1 MCFRVSKILK
11 CSAGLYV
18 RNRQKRH
25 IVKQFDKEIT
35 MELISKKLF
44 DKPQRKIKIMQ
55 FGEGNFLRAFVE
67 WIIQDLND
75 KGAISSDVVL
85 VQPMPFG
92 RVKELAE
99 QDGLYTLRLEG
110 IDGGKKVK
118 NSQVIN
124 VVGDCVNPF
133 AEYEKFLA
141 YGESEDLEVIISN
154 TTEAGIAVDPT
165 DTDFSVCPK
174 SYPGKLLALLKRR
187 YDKFKGAKDKGL
199 AIIPCELIDNNGD
212 ELYRCL
218 TELAKINKMD
228 RKFIDW
234 MQNCNHFTSTLV
246 DRIVP
251 GYPRNEIEEIQKETG
266 YIDNNVVKGEIF
278 HLWVLKKEAHVQKVL
293 PADSTGLNVIFADD
307 IKPYKQRKVKILNG
321 SHTAMVPVAYL
332 CGIDTVGE
340 AVNDPVIGKFVREFV
355 FEEVNPTID
364 LPQDQMTAFAN
375 SVIERYQNPFIRH
388 ELMSIALNSTTKFKT
403 RLLPTLLDYVKIK
416 GELPKRLVFAFAAL
430 VTFHKGKR
438 GDENIKLADDPQ
450 YLAKW
455 KELWDGFDG
464 DYNKLAKEVLGWVEA
479 WDMDMNTIHPD
490 LCSKVATYLY
500 AMNTKGMSAALECFI
515 GGCDG
520 SCKR

>member
-1 MCFRVSKILK
+1 
-11 CSAGLYV
+11 
-18 RNRQKRH
+18 
-25 IVKQFDKEIT
+25 

-44 DKPQRKIKIMQ
+44 NKPERKIKIMQ

-75 KGAISSDVVL
+75 KHAIESDVVL

-124 VVGDCVNPF
+124 VVGDCLNPF
-133 AEYEKFLA
+133 TDYEKFLK

-187 YDKFKGAKDKGL
+187 YDKFKGDKNKGL
-199 AIIPCELIDNNGD
+199 CIIPCELIDNNGD

-228 RKFIDW
+228 KKFVEW
-234 MQNCNHFTSTLV
+234 VQTACHFTSTLV

-251 GYPRNEIEEIQKETG
+251 GYPKNEIEDIQKETG

-278 HLWVLKKEAHVQKVL
+278 HLWVLKKEPRIQKVF

-340 AVNDPVIGKFVREFV
+340 AVNDPTIGKFVRDFV
-355 FEEVNPTID
+355 FDEVNPTID

-403 RLLPTLLDYVKIK
+403 RLLPTLLDYVRIK
-416 GELPKRLVFAFAAL
+416 GELPLHLVFAYAAL
-430 VTFHKGKR
+430 VLFHKGKR
-438 GDENIKLADDPQ
+438 GAEDIKLADDPA

-455 KELWDGFDG
+455 KELWASFNG
-464 DYNKLAKEVLGWVEA
+464 DYSALAKNALAWTEA
-479 WDMDMNTIHPD
+479 WGMDMNTIHPD
-490 LCSKVATYLY
+490 LTATVAKYLS
-500 AMNTKGMSAALECFI
+500 AMDKKGMRAAVDCFVA
-515 GGCDG
+515 GCNG
-520 SCKR
+520 SCKE

>member
-1 MCFRVSKILK
+1 
-11 CSAGLYV
+11 
-18 RNRQKRH
+18 
-25 IVKQFDKEIT
+25 
-35 MELISKKLF
+35 MELISKKIMA
-44 DKPQRKIKIMQ
+44 KPERPIKIMQ

-67 WIIQDLND
+67 WILQNLND
-75 KGAISSDVVL
+75 QGAIDADVVV

-92 RVKELAE
+92 RIRELAE

-110 IDGGKKVK
+110 IDGGKKVRT
-118 NSQVIN
+118 SRVID
-124 VVGDCVNPF
+124 VIGDCLDPF
-133 AEYEKFLA
+133 TEYEKFLR
-141 YGESEDLEVIISN
+141 YGESEDLQIVISN

-187 YDKFKGAKDKGL
+187 YDAFHGDMNRGL
-199 AIIPCELIDNNGD
+199 AIVPCELIDNNGD

-218 TELAKINKMD
+218 TELAKINNMD
-228 RKFIDW
+228 EKFIEW
-234 MQNCNHFTSTLV
+234 MQKANHFTSTLV

-266 YIDNNVVKGEIF
+266 YLDNNVVKGEIF
-278 HLWVLKKEAHVQKVL
+278 HLWVLKKEPFVQKVL

-355 FEEVNPTID
+355 FDEVNPTID
-364 LPQDQMTAFAN
+364 LPQDQMTAFAD

-388 ELMSIALNSTTKFKT
+388 ELMSIALNSTTKFRT
-403 RLLPTLLDYVKIK
+403 RLLPTLQDYVRIK
-416 GELPKRLVFAFAAL
+416 GGLPEHLLFAFAAL

-438 GDENIKLADDPQ
+438 GEQEIALKDDPE

-455 KELWDGFDG
+455 KELWDGFNG
-464 DYNKLAKEVLGWVEA
+464 CYKCLAKKALGWTEA
-479 WDMDMNTIHPD
+479 WGCDMNAIHPD
-490 LCSKVATYLY
+490 ITATVATYLE
-500 AMNTKGMSAALECFI
+500 AIGTKGMRKALEDFEDAR
-515 GGCDG
+515 GG
-520 SCKR
+520 KA

>member
-1 MCFRVSKILK
+1 
-11 CSAGLYV
+11 
-18 RNRQKRH
+18 
-25 IVKQFDKEIT
+25 

-251 GYPRNEIEEIQKETG
+251 GYPRNEIEEIQKETR

-500 AMNTKGMSAALECFI
+500 AMNTKGMRAALECFI